1 MNRINKYLRRRKRIN
16 KPSHGITTGED
27 GTDSNDT
34 LHNGRKQELGKDA
47 IMQGILNEANKEAA
61 LLISKAEKHAVFLE
75 KSWQVQ
81 FERLKAESILEAQH
95 NKDEILKNGRS
106 QLAINEKRRLLQIIE
121 QLQSEVIEQA
131 LHTAE
136 KLINNVNYPQIL
148 VDLIT
153 EAALGIQT
161 DQSSVAASAL
171 EVPMITNSML
181 RTAEA
186 RVTEISGRSIELFP
200 ADGQPLPGQGV
211 VLTSPNGTIA
221 FSNQIRVRLLRFQS
235 EIRHLIYRE
244 LLADKSNEQL
254 PAAAGKGEKG
264 HE

>member
-1 MNRINKYLRRRKRIN
+1 MNRIKKYLKPKKRTNI
-16 KPSHGITTGED
+16 PSHGMITGED
-27 GTDSNDT
+27 GTASNDT
-34 LHNGRKQELGKDA
+34 LHNGQKQQLGKDA
-47 IMQGILNEANKEAA
+47 IIQGILNEANNEAS

-95 NKDEILKNGRS
+95 NKDEIIKNGRS

-136 KLINNVNYPQIL
+136 NLITNVNYPQIL

-171 EVPMITNSML
+171 EIPLITRSML
-181 RTAEA
+181 ETAEA
-186 RVTEISGRSIELFP
+186 RVMEISGRSIELFP

-211 VLTSPNGTIA
+211 ILTSPNGSVA

-244 LLADKSNEQL
+244 LLTDKSNEQL
-254 PAAAGKGEKG
+254 PLAAGKGEKG